1 MRNKAEVK
9 LKITEFRL
17 KIVQN
22 ENIGSQKMLNQE
34 MGALKESNA
43 NLHYLLE
50 RLIQI
55 FHVHAMNDFL

>member
-9 LKITEFRL
+9 LKIIEFRL

-22 ENIGSQKMLNQE
+22 ENIKSQKMLNQE

-43 NLHYLLE
+43 NLHYSLK